1 MKSYTQFLRSRIYR
15 RFVALCGTSGSAN
28 IRYMTGKQARRYR
41 RAISGENLEHYGKAF
56 RD

>member
-1 MKSYTQFLRSRIYR
+1 MKSYKQFLKSRVYR

-28 IRYMTGKQARRYR
+28 VRGMTGKQARRYR
-41 RAISGENLEHYGKAF
+41 RAMSGDNLERYGEAF